1 MGDDQII
8 DLFFARDQSAVAAAL
23 EVYGKYCH
31 TVAYNILHSTEDAE
45 ECVSDAMLRAWQS
58 IPPQKP
64 NRLRLF
70 LAKITRN
77 LAFDRYR
84 FDRAEKRG
92 GGEIEA
98 VLDELAECIPSGED
112 IEADIDRRELSAA
125 ISDFLRTQ
133 PPRERQVFLRR
144 YFYASPVK
152 DIASEFGLTANYTSV
167 MLRRTRDKLIKYLY
181 EEGFTDET

>member
-8 DLFFARDQSAVAAAL
+8 ALFFARKQSAIAAAQ
-23 EVYGKYCH
+23 ETYGAYCH
-31 TVAYNILHSTEDAE
+31 TIAFNILHSSEDAE
-45 ECVSDAMLRAWQS
+45 ECVSDTMLRAWQS

-64 NRLRLF
+64 DRLRLF

-84 FDRAEKRG
+84 HDRAAKRG

-98 VLDELAECIPSGED
+98 VLDELAECIPSNED
-112 IEADIDRRELSAA
+112 IEADLDRRELSGA
-125 ISDFLRTQ
+125 ISEFLRTQ

-144 YFYASPVK
+144 YFHAAPVK
-152 DIASEFGLTANYTSV
+152 EIAREFGLTANYTSV
-167 MLRRTRDKLIKYLY
+167 MLRRTRDKLVKFLN
-181 EEGFTDET
+181 EEGYTNET